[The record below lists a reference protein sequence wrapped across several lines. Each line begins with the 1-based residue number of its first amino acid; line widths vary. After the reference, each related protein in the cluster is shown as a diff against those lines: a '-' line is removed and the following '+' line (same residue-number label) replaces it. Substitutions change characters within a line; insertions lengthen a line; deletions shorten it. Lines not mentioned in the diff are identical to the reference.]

1 MGPTQH
7 VMKRY
12 DFPTSFPI
20 SSLYSRVGATPAS
33 ADKSLACLGIDLCHL
48 FLFALTIIRC
58 GPTSLRTVM
67 PHAVVARRSTQA
79 LRDAQQGQRSAKL
92 KGQKLEKSAQKLKND
107 LAKSRAVSDRLQ
119 KEVRGQK
126 EARNMHLSYGQTE
139 IETTAVAPARRP
151 VVLGSG
157 HLALHVLFCLLA

>member
-1 MGPTQH
+1 M
-7 VMKRY
+7 
-12 DFPTSFPI
+12 
-20 SSLYSRVGATPAS
+20 GATPAS

-58 GPTSLRTVM
+58 GPTSLRTMM
-67 PHAVVARRSTQA
+67 PHAVVGRRSTQA

-126 EARNMHLSYGQTE
+126 EARSMLYPTGKQRSRPPLLHLLWAK
-139 IETTAVAPARRP
+139 I
-151 VVLGSG
+151 G
-157 HLALHVLFCLLA
+157 HDDPWS